1 LCVGWIDSDAVYLTA
16 DSAVTPKEVVQNILA
31 QKQCLPPI
39 STELKVDYIVFHD
52 VVTELSTIFNV
63 RAGDHPN
70 LKYWLTRDD
79 PTGQLIVSFTAS
91 GNGLAALK
99 RPSSGEGNIAFVP
112 Y

>member
-1 LCVGWIDSDAVYLTA
+1 MNFGQG
-16 DSAVTPKEVVQNILA
+16 PKEVVQNILA

-63 RAGDHPN
+63 REDDRN
-70 LKYWLTRDD
+70 LKYWLTRDHRAG
-79 PTGQLIVSFTAS
+79 GQLIVRFTAS
-91 GNGLAALK
+91 GVGLNTLQ
-99 RPSSGEGNIAFVP
+99 RRSSGEGGDIAFVA